1 MREIKGYVVVRTEH
15 DDRAIER
22 NVQSLED
29 VSIFR
34 VFADGRRDRVPLTV
48 DADPL
53 AALEAAERRLL
64 EAGGWRPSGDA
75 DYPGY
80 WRDRDGRMFKQAVAI
95 LAERRRIAAKGGA

>member
-64 EAGGWRPSGDA
+64 EAGGWREVEAGRWKNS
-75 DYPGY
+75 
-80 WRDRDGRMFKQAVAI
+80 DGFRAATVNALDI
-95 LAERRRIAAKGGA
+95 ERRRLAAKGGA